1 MFIRDFHRF
10 MKAMAAMLCFTM
22 AVYPFH
28 TYGITP
34 KSDRYEYPSG
44 SQYGAFIL
52 ERIQTFSTM
61 VEFDED
67 WKPDPDAWPDE
78 QTLFLGTAGA
88 SKTAGVGIELG
99 EFVKPGGLSMLQGY
113 EARKVADG
121 VYDSGFCTTT
131 SSVTRGATT
140 DSQCITVKSKD
151 GQNIEICPGSE
162 LYNQLSQPPIPGIP
176 KLALEV
182 AVASDCGGFNV
193 GPMDCYEDINGD
205 TQCPDNT
212 GDREST
218 CGELEA
224 DPSCSFVRS
233 ECIEGAR
240 GEESGHCYA
249 YEDTYDCGYSVDI
262 PTWEKTETYQ
272 CGGPVRCMGDDCLDP
287 SRPPSAADDFGKI
300 AGLLDA
306 AQSMAEDL
314 DCQPD
319 GTGTGCKVFT
329 GEDRDCKAALG
340 GWVDCCE
347 KPKGVSLT
355 DYITTIRSARVV
367 DRSMTGLETS
377 SKAFSAIQDGYTA
390 LRNPVAN
397 GFSKITQPFT
407 SATGNI
413 SNAVSGI
420 QTQLR
425 QQASKI
431 VSKGFEMVGQSM
443 PEALGGAIEGTSG
456 QTITQAVLGEAVA
469 AFLGVVMMIYA
480 IYQIANLI
488 VNIIWKC
495 SKEEL
500 DLGVQRQMKN
510 CSKIGT
516 YCASKSLFGCVEKR
530 TSFCCFNSPLSRIMQ
545 EQIRPQLSMSF
556 GSAEDPDCSG
566 LPIERFGEINW
577 DRVNLDEWLG
587 ILQQTGNFP
596 GTGDVSLE
604 GLTGSGHRLSGAG
617 ESEGDRLNTLDRTLE
632 RLGDGVDADAIRKG
646 AINSVPISTGAP

>member
-10 MKAMAAMLCFTM
+10 MKAMAALLCFTM
-22 AVYPFH
+22 AAYPFH
-28 TYGITP
+28 TFGITP
-34 KSDRYEYPSG
+34 KSDRYEYPGG

-52 ERIQTFSTM
+52 ESIQTFSTM
-61 VEFDED
+61 VEFDEN
-67 WKPDPDAWPDE
+67 WEPEPDAWPDT
-78 QTLFLGTAGA
+78 QMIFRSTADVSRTIG
-88 SKTAGVGIELG
+88 AGVESG

-113 EARKVADG
+113 EARKVANE

-140 DSQCITVKSKD
+140 DSQCITVKSIE
-151 GQNIEICPGSE
+151 GQNIEICPGSA
-162 LYNQLSQPPIPGIP
+162 LYNQLSPSPIPGIP

-182 AVASDCGGFNV
+182 SVTSDCGGFNV

-224 DPSCSFVRS
+224 NPACSFVRS

-240 GEESGHCYA
+240 GEESGYCYA

-272 CGGPVRCMGDDCLDP
+272 CGGPVRCMGNDCLDP
-287 SRPPSAADDFGKI
+287 DKPPSAADDFGKI

-314 DCQPD
+314 DCEPD
-319 GTGTGCKVFT
+319 GTGCKVFT
-329 GEDRDCKAALG
+329 GESRDCKAALG

-347 KPKGVSLT
+347 KPKGVSLA

-397 GFSKITQPFT
+397 GFNKITQPFT

-413 SNAVSGI
+413 SNAVKGV
-420 QTQLR
+420 QTQIR

-431 VSKGFEMVGQSM
+431 VSKGFEMVGKSM
-443 PEALGGAIEGTSG
+443 PETLGSAIEGTGG

-516 YCASKSLFGCVEKR
+516 YCKSKFLGMCIEKR

-545 EQIRPQLSMSF
+545 EQVRPQLGMSF
-556 GSAEDPDCSG
+556 GAAKSPDCSG
-566 LPIERFGEINW
+566 LPIERFGEVDW

-587 ILQQTGNFP
+587 LLQITGNFP

-617 ESEGDRLNTLDRTLE
+617 EGEGDRLNTLDRTLE
-632 RLGDGVDADAIRKG
+632 RLGDGMDADAIRKG